1 MKTILNKTIGNKTIR
16 DGSIF
21 AFFSFLNQGL
31 NFFLLIV
38 LSWYI
43 MPSSYGKLNLFYT
56 GVGVIG
62 YVISLCT
69 PGIIGIKY
77 FKVKRNILSKYVN
90 FVFLCTLGISILLFF
105 AVLLFNEQI
114 AKLSGI
120 DPKLQTICIYFTAT
134 AVVYN
139 LLLDIYRFEE
149 KTLKY
154 GYITTISTIINISAS
169 LLLVIVF
176 KQDWYGRIEADFISS
191 TIFFI
196 IGFYILIKKKY
207 ITKEKPNKEICKETL
222 AFGLPI
228 IPHSINGWLRQG
240 VDRYIIN
247 ANFTSSAVGLFS
259 FAINFSFIIYSVGAA
274 FNRSN
279 SVYIFKSLSEGEAG
293 AKEKLRNQTIYLI
306 AFYLCFSAAL
316 AIICWFLIPI
326 IFPNYRESIIYIL
339 PLCISTFFQ
348 CVYLQFCNFLFY
360 FKKTKN
366 LMYIT
371 VSVSLIHMCSSLALT
386 QYSVLYTAYIS
397 MFSSGLE
404 ALLIYLYSKKLY
416 KFI

>member
-169 LLLVIVF
+169 LLLVI
-176 KQDWYGRIEADFISS
+176 IS
-191 TIFFI
+191 
-196 IGFYILIKKKY
+196 
-207 ITKEKPNKEICKETL
+207 
-222 AFGLPI
+222 
-228 IPHSINGWLRQG
+228 LR
-240 VDRYIIN
+240 VVEY
-247 ANFTSSAVGLFS
+247 V
-259 FAINFSFIIYSVGAA
+259 
-274 FNRSN
+274 
-279 SVYIFKSLSEGEAG
+279 
-293 AKEKLRNQTIYLI
+293 
-306 AFYLCFSAAL
+306 
-316 AIICWFLIPI
+316 
-326 IFPNYRESIIYIL
+326 
-339 PLCISTFFQ
+339 
-348 CVYLQFCNFLFY
+348 
-360 FKKTKN
+360 
-366 LMYIT
+366 
-371 VSVSLIHMCSSLALT
+371 
-386 QYSVLYTAYIS
+386 
-397 MFSSGLE
+397 
-404 ALLIYLYSKKLY
+404 
-416 KFI
+416 